1 MKKAAVFMTLTLFL
15 TGLGTATH
23 AQLGGLMNKVK
34 SKIVEKALGIEGE
47 EDQGSP
53 GAAGKGTSCASE
65 SDQVVFE
72 FGKNIKLAA
81 NEVTVQINDGNIL
94 LYDKLQGKYYIK
106 KSGGGA
112 PEGPYKGDH
121 PAVKNFGA
129 LPSGGGWGEEEL
141 LAVYPEYISRKGDKY
156 TLSFG
161 GKSYGSFAG
170 IHNFVVNDSRT
181 GFAAM
186 VVHDSY
192 DGDSGMEEIAKKMEN
207 AKTDQERMQIAMA
220 HQAIIAEK
228 AQEISSLDMM
238 PRLVT
243 NLAGARE
250 EIPMGGELSSTV
262 KKGEIVWVT
271 PNAVVDMTGRKLFEL
286 ANLTSFYDIYNF
298 WISDDNKQYAS
309 YDNGLLKFSDGRE
322 CSEVFSPFRDVVDGK
337 PVIGFFY
344 FSSAKNAIMSSS
356 HPF

>member
-1 MKKAAVFMTLTLFL
+1 MTLTLFL
-15 TGLGTATH
+15 MGLGPASH

-47 EDQGSP
+47 ENQGSS
-53 GAAGKGTSCASE
+53 GAAGKESSCASE
-65 SDQVVFE
+65 SDLVVFE

-106 KSGGGA
+106 KNGSA
-112 PEGPYKGDH
+112 ASEGPYNGDH

-129 LPSGGGWGEEEL
+129 LPTGGGWGEDEL
-141 LAVYPEYISRKGDKY
+141 LALFPEFISRKGEKF
-156 TLSFG
+156 TLTFG
-161 GKSYGSFAG
+161 GKNYGPFAG
-170 IHNFVVNDSRT
+170 LHSFVVNDSRT

-192 DGDSGMEEIAKKMEN
+192 SGDSGMEEIAQKMEN
-207 AKTDQERMQIAMA
+207 AKSDQERMQIAMA
-220 HQAIIAEK
+220 HQAEIAKE

-243 NLAGARE
+243 NVAGARD

-262 KKGEIVWVT
+262 KRGEIVWVT
-271 PNAVVDMTGRKLFEL
+271 PNAVIDMAGRKLFEK

-337 PVIGFFY
+337 PVIRFFY
-344 FSSAKNAIMSSS
+344 FSSARNAIMSSS